1 MMIKHTKCNY
11 TVAGDKW
18 PVFVTVL
25 LLVLIQLFICCN
37 STVLKYEYTYIWSLT
52 ACGKMLHVTCHIHSC
67 PLDNTEV

>member
-37 STVLKYEYTYIWSLT
+37 STVLKYEYTYI
-52 ACGKMLHVTCHIHSC
+52 
-67 PLDNTEV
+67 